1 MSRIGRMPITIPAG
15 VEVDIAEG
23 NVVTV
28 TQTIEC
34 FWGSKIAVEGYG
46 FIMNDEMH
54 DFSTS
59 LDSVNKL
66 EPGKRPLSSMSP
78 TIVLR
83 EDGSSFMSVGSPGGL
98 RIWPTVTQVISH
110 VIDHNMDIQEA
121 IDTARIFDNGTDTG
135 INYESGG
142 VTPVTADVAAALEAQ
157 GHAVTDKG
165 EWQLFFGGV
174 QGIVYQE
181 DGTLRGGADPRR
193 DGKALG
199 F

>member
-1 MSRIGRMPITIPAG
+1 
-15 VEVDIAEG
+15 
-23 NVVTV
+23 
-28 TQTIEC
+28 
-34 FWGSKIAVEGYG
+34 
-46 FIMNDEMH
+46 
-54 DFSTS
+54 
-59 LDSVNKL
+59 
-66 EPGKRPLSSMSP
+66 MSP

-157 GHAVTDKG
+157 GVKPRKYFYP
-165 EWQLFFGGV
+165 LFFGGV